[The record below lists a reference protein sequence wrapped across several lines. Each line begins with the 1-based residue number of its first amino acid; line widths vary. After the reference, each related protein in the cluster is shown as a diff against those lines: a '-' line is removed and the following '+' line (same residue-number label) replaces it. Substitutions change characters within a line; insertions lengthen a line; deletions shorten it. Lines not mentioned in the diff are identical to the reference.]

1 LSGPGTFGTTIKT
14 KLKLQKKPR
23 PDKKCEKEKCQA
35 AIETKPVKKLTKNC
49 NREWCQTA
57 TKIKPQPS
65 HN

>member
-1 LSGPGTFGTTIKT
+1 
-14 KLKLQKKPR
+14 LKLQKKPR